1 MKAKILNINEIKAK
15 IVPWGTTKL
24 LINSNSVGAENLEVR
39 ITEVPPGKAH
49 ELHKHDVEE
58 VFIVLSGK
66 GTHMENGTKL
76 DIAPNDVIYVPAGAS
91 HRHECTGNE
100 PLKAIVIFAPPTQ
113 SV

>member
-100 PLKAIVIFAPPTQ
+100 PRKAIVIFAPPTQ